1 MPTLFAFSL
10 RDRLSPPFSNPSWL
24 IFGGVFLGI
33 TMEIVV
39 NSVRGKIHD
48 CSSSLAWKIA
58 KSCRYRAYNYQY
70 TDNYLDGVWDGYVNK
85 FSYKTNTFPSGLLS
99 RIVKILE
106 KEKIKFKITDK
117 RYKLIWKNDLV
128 LKNID
133 NFGHILRDYQI
144 DGLITGLNNPYMI
157 FWWATSSGKT
167 VQFAAFCSALKEK
180 EFRKTLIL
188 VTTKD
193 LAAQHREE
201 MEEMLGEKIGL
212 IEEGRF
218 EPKNIT
224 VAVINTL
231 FNKAIRKKEKG
242 VLNFLN
248 SIEYLI
254 VDECQHLIDSRTMKS
269 VVNKCTNTIARHGFS
284 GTPYS
289 LTTDDMELECLT
301 GPPLSKIT
309 MSDLI
314 LGGWVSR
321 PEITM
326 IYYDYPWLS
335 GKAIYSVAYKNQ
347 IVNNK
352 VRNKIIVDKAF
363 KEYSINNKVVLVL
376 IRMIK
381 HGSMLFDMFKQRGL
395 YVGDVEFIHGSSSK
409 NHRKEVKERMKR
421 KELGLVIASQ
431 IWNEGIDVPSIDVLV
446 KADGGGGN
454 SVTDAKGVR
463 SVVQQVGRVVRKPV
477 KVGELDVDNAVE
489 NTVKIY
495 DFYDNVHKDLKKHS
509 KNRLDTYMM
518 ESEFKVKE
526 VRI

>member
-1 MPTLFAFSL
+1 
-10 RDRLSPPFSNPSWL
+10 
-24 IFGGVFLGI
+24 
-33 TMEIVV
+33 
-39 NSVRGKIHD
+39 
-48 CSSSLAWKIA
+48 LARKIA
-58 KSCRYRAYNYQY
+58 KSCRYRAYNYQFS
-70 TDNYLDGVWDGYVNK
+70 DAFIDGRWDGYVNK
-85 FSYKTNTFPSGLLS
+85 FSVKTATFPSGLLN
-99 RIVKILE
+99 RIIKILK
-106 KEKIKFKITDK
+106 KEKAKFKVIDE
-117 RYKLIWKNDLV
+117 RHKLIWKNDLV

-133 NFGHILRDYQI
+133 NFGYVLRDYQI
-144 DGLITGLNNPYMI
+144 DGLIIGLNNPYMV

-167 VQFAAFCSALKEK
+167 VQFAAFCSALKRK

-201 MEEMLGEKIGL
+201 MEMMLGEKIGL

-218 EPKNIT
+218 EPEKIT

-231 FNKAIRKKEKG
+231 FNKAIRKKEKNI
-242 VLNFLN
+242 LSFLN
-248 SIEYLI
+248 LIEYLI
-254 VDECQHLIDSRTMKS
+254 VDESHHLIDSKTMKA
-269 VVNKCTNTIARHGFS
+269 VVNKCTNTVVRHGFS

-289 LTTDDMELECLT
+289 LTTDDIELECLT

-326 IYYDYPWLS
+326 IHYDYPWMS
-335 GKAIYSVAYKNQ
+335 GRATYPVAYNSQ
-347 IVNNK
+347 IVENK
-352 VRNKIIVDKAF
+352 IRNSIIVDRAF
-363 KEYSINNKVVLVL
+363 EEYSINNKIVL
-376 IRMIK
+376 ILIRIIK
-381 HGSMLFDMFKQRGL
+381 HGKILLEMLNQKGL
-395 YVGDVEFIHGSSSK
+395 YVGDVEFIHGSSPK
-409 NHRKEVKERMKR
+409 IQRKKVKEKMKSG
-421 KELGLVIASQ
+421 EIGLVIASQ

-454 SVTDAKGVR
+454 SVTDSKGVR

-477 KVGELDVDNAVE
+477 KAGELDVNNVVE

-495 DFYDNVHKDLKKHS
+495 DFYDNVHKILLKHS
-509 KNRLDTYMM
+509 ENRLDTYMM

-526 VRI
+526 VKV